1 MPTTYLAFETA
12 QELIGLQ
19 ACVFVL
25 MWQARQ
31 VTEVSVKAF
40 NLYLSTLPA
49 QFKLSWSCRIHCRT
63 LLIHRIIHYLLLI
76 AKFPRGGFK
85 AAIILHLFATYYI
98 YLFPFWQ

>member
-25 MWQARQ
+25 MWQGWQ
-31 VTEVSVKAF
+31 VTEVSVKTF

-49 QFKLSWSCRIHCRT
+49 QFKLSWSCRIHCQT
-63 LLIHRIIHYLLLI
+63 LLIHIICYLLQNS
-76 AKFPRGGFK
+76 REGGFK